1 MTDSIALIAIFTQGL
16 RWTDMDKN
24 KAIQI
29 AQAVQA
35 GTAHV
40 FISDKSVYDA
50 MDEAI
55 SALDKISRIE
65 DLVEGTIDHFD
76 RDDALDLLYE
86 VKRVIGK

>member
-1 MTDSIALIAIFTQGL
+1 MEKD
-16 RWTDMDKN
+16 

-40 FISDKSVYDA
+40 FISEKSVYDA

-65 DLVEGTIDHFD
+65 DLVDGTIDHFD

-86 VKRVIGK
+86 VKRVIEK

>member
-1 MTDSIALIAIFTQGL
+1 
-16 RWTDMDKN
+16 MDRD
-24 KAIQI
+24 KAILI

-40 FISDKSVYDA
+40 FISEKSVYDA

-65 DLVEGTIDHFD
+65 NLVEGTIDHFD
-76 RDDALDLLYE
+76 RDDALDMLYE
-86 VKRVIGK
+86 VRSIISDAKY

>member
-1 MTDSIALIAIFTQGL
+1 MEKD
-16 RWTDMDKN
+16 

-40 FISDKSVYDA
+40 FISEKSVYDA

-55 SALDKISRIE
+55 SALDKISQIE

-76 RDDALDLLYE
+76 RDDVLDLLHE

>member
-1 MTDSIALIAIFTQGL
+1 MIVEKD
-16 RWTDMDKN
+16 
-24 KAIQI
+24 KAILI

-35 GTAHV
+35 GTANV
-40 FISDKSVYDA
+40 FISEKSVYDA

-86 VKRVIGK
+86 VKGVIGK

>member
-1 MTDSIALIAIFTQGL
+1 MNKD
-16 RWTDMDKN
+16 
-24 KAIQI
+24 KAILI

-40 FISDKSVYDA
+40 FISERAINEA

-65 DLVEGTIDHFD
+65 DLVEGTIDHFN
-76 RDDALDLLYE
+76 RDDALDMLYE
-86 VKRVIGK
+86 IKGIIAKQRINNDKS

>member
-1 MTDSIALIAIFTQGL
+1 MEKD
-16 RWTDMDKN
+16 

-29 AQAVQA
+29 AQAVKA

-40 FISDKSVYDA
+40 FISGKSVGEA

-55 SALDKISRIE
+55 SAMDKISRIE

-76 RDDALDLLYE
+76 RDDALDMLYE
-86 VKRVIGK
+86 VKSIISDAKY

>member
-1 MTDSIALIAIFTQGL
+1 
-16 RWTDMDKN
+16 MDRN

-40 FISDKSVYDA
+40 FISEKSVCDA

-55 SALDKISRIE
+55 SALKKVSRIE
-65 DLVEGTIDHFD
+65 ELVEGTIDHFD
-76 RDDALDLLYE
+76 RDDALDMLYE

>member
-1 MTDSIALIAIFTQGL
+1 
-16 RWTDMDKN
+16 MDN
-24 KAIQI
+24 GIAIQI

-40 FISDKSVYDA
+40 FISEKAINEA

-76 RDDALDLLYE
+76 RDDALDMLYE
-86 VKRVIGK
+86 IKGIIAKRRMSHDKS

>member
-1 MTDSIALIAIFTQGL
+1 
-16 RWTDMDKN
+16 MDRD
-24 KAIQI
+24 KAILI

-40 FISDKSVYDA
+40 FISEKSVYDA

-65 DLVEGTIDHFD
+65 NLVDGTINHFD

-86 VKRVIGK
+86 VKRVIEK

>member
-1 MTDSIALIAIFTQGL
+1 MEK
-16 RWTDMDKN
+16 DK
-24 KAIQI
+24 AVQI

-40 FISDKSVYDA
+40 FVSERSVNEA

-55 SALDKISRIE
+55 SAMDKISRIE

-76 RDDALDLLYE
+76 RDDALDMLYG
-86 VKRVIGK
+86 VKSILRDAKY

>member
-1 MTDSIALIAIFTQGL
+1 
-16 RWTDMDKN
+16 MDRD
-24 KAIQI
+24 KAILI

-35 GTAHV
+35 GTAHA
-40 FISDKSVYDA
+40 FISEKSVSDA

-65 DLVEGTIDHFD
+65 DLVEGTIDHFN
-76 RDDALDLLYE
+76 RDDAIDLLYE

>member
-1 MTDSIALIAIFTQGL
+1 
-16 RWTDMDKN
+16 MDKN
-24 KAIQI
+24 KAVQI

-40 FISDKSVYDA
+40 FISEKSVYDA

-65 DLVEGTIDHFD
+65 DLVKGNIDHFD
-76 RDDALDLLYE
+76 RDDALDMLYE
-86 VKRVIGK
+86 IKRVIGNES

>member
-1 MTDSIALIAIFTQGL
+1 
-16 RWTDMDKN
+16 MDRD
-24 KAIQI
+24 KAILI

-40 FISDKSVYDA
+40 FISEKSVYDA

-55 SALDKISRIE
+55 SALDKISQIE

-76 RDDALDLLYE
+76 RDDVLDLLHE

>member
-1 MTDSIALIAIFTQGL
+1 
-16 RWTDMDKN
+16 MDKN

-40 FISDKSVYDA
+40 FISEKCVYDA

-65 DLVEGTIDHFD
+65 DLVDGTIDHFN

-86 VKRVIGK
+86 VKGVIGK

>member
-1 MTDSIALIAIFTQGL
+1 MEKD
-16 RWTDMDKN
+16 

-65 DLVEGTIDHFD
+65 DLVDGTIDHFD

-86 VKRVIGK
+86 VKGVIGK